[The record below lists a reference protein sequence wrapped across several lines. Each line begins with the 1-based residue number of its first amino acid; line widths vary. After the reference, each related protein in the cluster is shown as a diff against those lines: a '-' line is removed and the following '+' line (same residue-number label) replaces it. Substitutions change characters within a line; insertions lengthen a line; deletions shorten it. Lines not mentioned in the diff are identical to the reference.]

1 MRLIRVDSVK
11 FGLLLTAVHDAG
23 VPPAQ
28 QIAEHRELV
37 QLADQLGFDVMVC
50 GQHFLGTELRYYQP
64 VPYLTHMA
72 QFGPSMRVATGILLL
87 AMLSPVQVAEE
98 LATLDVVTGGRA
110 TLGVAVGYADKEFVA
125 LGVDKADRGPRF
137 DEAIELIKALWTG
150 DPVEHAG
157 RFFRFDGTAQA
168 SVLPEQKPRP
178 PIWVGGN
185 SKAAV
190 RRAAR
195 TGDAWYVP
203 PFPTHAALKEL
214 LEVFAEERVRHG
226 LPPAPELPVRR
237 EVIVS
242 DSKEEARKGAAM
254 RSKARYRT
262 YLQWGLGADLADTGG
277 SFGEA
282 NEEETDG
289 RFFLGPPE
297 EIAASLARL
306 RDETGMTHFVFKPQ
320 WPGLPHAEAMAQLEQ
335 FGTEVVPLFH

>member
-1 MRLIRVDSVK
+1 MK
-11 FGLLLTAVHDAG
+11 FGLLLTAVHDAST
-23 VPPAQ
+23 PAAQ

-37 QLADQLGFDVMVC
+37 RAADELGFDVMVC
-50 GQHFLGTELRYYQP
+50 GQHFLGTELRYFQP

-72 QFGPSMRVATGILLL
+72 QFGPNMRVATGILLL
-87 AMLSPVQVAEE
+87 AMLNPVQVAEE
-98 LATLDVVTGGRA
+98 IATLDVVTGGRA

-137 DEAIELIKALWTG
+137 DEAIGLIERIWTG
-150 DPVEHAG
+150 EPIDHHG
-157 RFFRFDGTAQA
+157 RFFHIDGMQA

-185 SKAAV
+185 SKPAV

-195 TGDAWYVP
+195 SGDAWYVP
-203 PFPTHAALKEL
+203 PFPTHDALKEL
-214 LEVFAEERVRHG
+214 LEVFGEEREKHG
-226 LPPAPELPVRR
+226 RPPAPELPIRR

-242 DSKEEARKGAAM
+242 DSKEEARQGAAM

-262 YLQWGLGADLADTGG
+262 YLQWGLGGDLADTGG
-277 SFGEA
+277 SFGDA

-297 EIAASLARL
+297 EIAASLTRL

-320 WPGLPHAEAMAQLEQ
+320 WPGLPHAEAMRQLERV
-335 FGTEVVPLFH
+335 GTAVMRHC